1 MEDDTTG
8 LHTLISQRQKRPSY
22 SRAISQEFSR
32 KSEAVVVP
40 RKRNRRKS
48 EKIRSHSLIDSA
60 VPQHSHSSGA
70 EPETGQST
78 EGQFPV
84 FDTNDGEESDES
96 EYFSAEENSDSLEYV
111 HQENA
116 PSCSS
121 SASSNDDEIP
131 QITHQNC
138 DNLSPVT
145 LDTYDGNLKHRRAP
159 SKKQKRKRRLL
170 YSSYNLFRELPFYND
185 EIVNEFKDVHIN
197 KPVPTLS
204 ALCVKALVTKK
215 KSLARHPIVPHVIR
229 QDIGNAA
236 AFYKEKVEWIKTY
249 LAKFEKEKYPRF
261 QEVLTR
267 SVWNIEPWALND
279 TRAFQRN
286 NPAADKKIS
295 CLPVTPLCGFEYHDA
310 EFYYPS
316 HIMIALS
323 CLLHLTIPF
332 PDPSKGKH
340 RQRKLEGSAPY
351 DRAVKNATAS
361 LHKSYP
367 KLMGRFYDKT
377 MPYVYWARGDVNRA
391 KESFIQLIHTCEKSR
406 HKALYMYEIQRM
418 LHFFD
423 DASQLTFD
431 LSMSDMSDVFNE
443 PYYSQ
448 EKVAQLI
455 CKQISLLKAN
465 LCDQGLMTV
474 EKAHMAT
481 ERWSHCM
488 RAPPVGEGWS
498 RDTFFLMD
506 SLLCFHAHTYFELG
520 IDWIQHAIEKL
531 EPLCKAS
538 NADLYIFLS
547 MMYAMQKQN
556 TKCKKTFKYFESLE
570 RSYLRNVDKDKV
582 GHCPWQTLL
591 ESVKNSVAVRPLKV
605 LWRTQINPPRLSH
618 ERLDWP
624 TENNPFIENCNPS
637 EADISCRDL
646 DLYIT
651 PEGHLTGNLQM
662 TLPPI
667 QSVLLN
673 PYTGTI
679 AQLPA
684 VYSMTSLGSFHSVQ
698 CFMHGRYSHTFSP
711 VIPTP
716 MEIYRGQNGCVVSM
730 IFPGKHQHPGPVK
743 HLLKVFWQGPDGRRA
758 RLNLALRIR
767 DHIYQAAK
775 KQVRLL
781 SMDEEMKTCM
791 LEILRLCYLKDYLIP
806 STDKKEQLYETV
818 EKAYQENKQ
827 RQLKHKDGASISLN
841 PAKIFQE
848 HFMKPPILNLLRPP
862 VVFGTDI
869 FFRFKVNEDP
879 CRNYFVVIH
888 TETRTEFKNPKIQER
903 HTIDH
908 PSYFSN
914 GISKSAEGFYY
925 LNTVHEPNTVCVVN
939 RHLVMTDQVDTAI
952 LQPIKEDAH
961 IPIVIGKSLFAI
973 SHLQYLYRINDQIE
987 SFAEHLD
994 QIHRLTFLGDML
1006 VMVTV
1011 SGYLLFVDSQTLL
1024 PIRVTVHSRAFAL
1037 ILENLY
1043 IYEVSNYLKVQG
1055 EKSFRDANN
1064 CEFVRAAILLDNK
1077 LVIIK
1082 TDPEACGVEAEDWSP
1097 ITVTSAVSLSGQPKD
1112 VCFLSESA
1120 GYLVSASIFNST
1132 GEFYRENLYHFDHS
1146 GQLLGVLLSL
1156 GRGPRSMYPVYLP
1169 GDPDLSAR
1177 YNDLCGQEG
1186 WHVYMR
1192 DGHDG
1197 IICVYLGKVYN
1208 RETS

>member
-1 MEDDTTG
+1 
-8 LHTLISQRQKRPSY
+8 
-22 SRAISQEFSR
+22 
-32 KSEAVVVP
+32 
-40 RKRNRRKS
+40 
-48 EKIRSHSLIDSA
+48 
-60 VPQHSHSSGA
+60 
-70 EPETGQST
+70 
-78 EGQFPV
+78 
-84 FDTNDGEESDES
+84 
-96 EYFSAEENSDSLEYV
+96 
-111 HQENA
+111 
-116 PSCSS
+116 
-121 SASSNDDEIP
+121 
-131 QITHQNC
+131 
-138 DNLSPVT
+138 
-145 LDTYDGNLKHRRAP
+145 
-159 SKKQKRKRRLL
+159 
-170 YSSYNLFRELPFYND
+170 
-185 EIVNEFKDVHIN
+185 
-197 KPVPTLS
+197 
-204 ALCVKALVTKK
+204 
-215 KSLARHPIVPHVIR
+215 
-229 QDIGNAA
+229 
-236 AFYKEKVEWIKTY
+236 
-249 LAKFEKEKYPRF
+249 
-261 QEVLTR
+261 
-267 SVWNIEPWALND
+267 
-279 TRAFQRN
+279 
-286 NPAADKKIS
+286 
-295 CLPVTPLCGFEYHDA
+295 
-310 EFYYPS
+310 
-316 HIMIALS
+316 
-323 CLLHLTIPF
+323 
-332 PDPSKGKH
+332 
-340 RQRKLEGSAPY
+340 
-351 DRAVKNATAS
+351 
-361 LHKSYP
+361 
-367 KLMGRFYDKT
+367 
-377 MPYVYWARGDVNRA
+377 
-391 KESFIQLIHTCEKSR
+391 
-406 HKALYMYEIQRM
+406 
-418 LHFFD
+418 
-423 DASQLTFD
+423 
-431 LSMSDMSDVFNE
+431 
-443 PYYSQ
+443 
-448 EKVAQLI
+448 
-455 CKQISLLKAN
+455 
-465 LCDQGLMTV
+465 
-474 EKAHMAT
+474 
-481 ERWSHCM
+481 
-488 RAPPVGEGWS
+488 
-498 RDTFFLMD
+498 
-506 SLLCFHAHTYFELG
+506 
-520 IDWIQHAIEKL
+520 
-531 EPLCKAS
+531 
-538 NADLYIFLS
+538 
-547 MMYAMQKQN
+547 
-556 TKCKKTFKYFESLE
+556 
-570 RSYLRNVDKDKV
+570 
-582 GHCPWQTLL
+582 
-591 ESVKNSVAVRPLKV
+591 
-605 LWRTQINPPRLSH
+605 
-618 ERLDWP
+618 
-624 TENNPFIENCNPS
+624 
-637 EADISCRDL
+637 
-646 DLYIT
+646 
-651 PEGHLTGNLQM
+651 
-662 TLPPI
+662 
-667 QSVLLN
+667 
-673 PYTGTI
+673 
-679 AQLPA
+679 
-684 VYSMTSLGSFHSVQ
+684 
-698 CFMHGRYSHTFSP
+698 
-711 VIPTP
+711 

-925 LNTVHEPNTVCVVN
+925 LNTVHEPVTVCVVN

-1132 GEFYRENLYHFDHS
+1132 GEFYRENLYHFDHC

>member
-1 MEDDTTG
+1 MQLFQVT
-8 LHTLISQRQKRPSY
+8 
-22 SRAISQEFSR
+22 
-32 KSEAVVVP
+32 VV
-40 RKRNRRKS
+40 
-48 EKIRSHSLIDSA
+48 
-60 VPQHSHSSGA
+60 
-70 EPETGQST
+70 
-78 EGQFPV
+78 
-84 FDTNDGEESDES
+84 
-96 EYFSAEENSDSLEYV
+96 
-111 HQENA
+111 
-116 PSCSS
+116 
-121 SASSNDDEIP
+121 
-131 QITHQNC
+131 
-138 DNLSPVT
+138 
-145 LDTYDGNLKHRRAP
+145 
-159 SKKQKRKRRLL
+159 
-170 YSSYNLFRELPFYND
+170 
-185 EIVNEFKDVHIN
+185 
-197 KPVPTLS
+197 
-204 ALCVKALVTKK
+204 
-215 KSLARHPIVPHVIR
+215 
-229 QDIGNAA
+229 
-236 AFYKEKVEWIKTY
+236 
-249 LAKFEKEKYPRF
+249 
-261 QEVLTR
+261 
-267 SVWNIEPWALND
+267 
-279 TRAFQRN
+279 
-286 NPAADKKIS
+286 
-295 CLPVTPLCGFEYHDA
+295 
-310 EFYYPS
+310 
-316 HIMIALS
+316 
-323 CLLHLTIPF
+323 
-332 PDPSKGKH
+332 
-340 RQRKLEGSAPY
+340 
-351 DRAVKNATAS
+351 
-361 LHKSYP
+361 SYP
-367 KLMGRFYDKT
+367 KLMGMFYDKV

-391 KESFIQLIHTCEKSR
+391 KESFIQLIHTCKKSR

-431 LSMSDMSDVFNE
+431 LSMSDMSGVFNK

-448 EKVAQLI
+448 EEVAQLI

-498 RDTFFLMD
+498 RETFFFMD

-547 MMYAMQKQN
+547 MMYAMQKHN
-556 TKCKKTFKYFESLE
+556 TKCKMAFKFFESLE
-570 RSYLRNVDKDKV
+570 RSYLHNIDTDKV

-624 TENNPFIENCNPS
+624 TYHENYPFIENCNPS

-684 VYSMTSLGSFHSVQ
+684 VYSVTSLGSFHSVQ
-698 CFMHGRYSHTFSP
+698 CFVHGRYSHTFTP

-730 IFPGKHQHPGPVK
+730 IFPGKHKLSGPVK
-743 HLLKVFWQGPDGRRA
+743 HLLKVFWHGPDGRRA

-781 SMDEEMKTCM
+781 SMNEEMKTCM

-818 EKAYQENKQ
+818 EKAYQEKQ
-827 RQLKHKDGASISLN
+827 KQLKHKDGASISLN
-841 PAKIFQE
+841 PAKIFQD
-848 HFMKPPILNLLRPP
+848 HFKKAPILNLLRPP

-869 FFRFKVNEDP
+869 FLRFKVNEEP
-879 CRNYFVVIH
+879 YRNYFVTSSDDGSSGH
-888 TETRTEFKNPKIQER
+888 SHLTTNQE
-903 HTIDH
+903 
-908 PSYFSN
+908 
-914 GISKSAEGFYY
+914 
-925 LNTVHEPNTVCVVN
+925 
-939 RHLVMTDQVDTAI
+939 
-952 LQPIKEDAH
+952 AH

-1024 PIRVTVHSRAFAL
+1024 PIRVTVHPRAFAL

-1082 TDPEACGVEAEDWSP
+1082 TDPD
-1097 ITVTSAVSLSGQPKD
+1097 
-1112 VCFLSESA
+1112 
-1120 GYLVSASIFNST
+1120 ST
-1132 GEFYRENLYHFDHS
+1132 
-1146 GQLLGVLLSL
+1146 GVLLMKQL
-1156 GRGPRSMYPVYLP
+1156 
-1169 GDPDLSAR
+1169 
-1177 YNDLCGQEG
+1177 
-1186 WHVYMR
+1186 
-1192 DGHDG
+1192 
-1197 IICVYLGKVYN
+1197 
-1208 RETS
+1208 TSPPF